1 MSRAPI
7 PLTGEESQIEAV
19 EAHSQFHWK
28 KLNMSDLMLQNV
40 RDAQNSDPILK
51 RLKDFMGAYPGSRP
65 IKKEFPVEIQKFFPI
80 YMRN

>member
-28 KLNMSDLMLQNV
+28 KLNMSDILLQNV
-40 RDAQNSDPILK
+40 RDAQNKDPILK
-51 RLKDFMGAYPGSRP
+51 HLKDLTVY
-65 IKKEFPVEIQKFFPI
+65 IQVQDLSK
-80 YMRN
+80 RNFQ